1 MECFGPGV
9 FFDCVAVTTAGPRF
23 TQAVYIY
30 ISQGGPRPQWDC
42 MWDTTVKRQGR
53 GDGQGTNPTQENS
66 KLFKY
71 KLPSRY
77 KMIKL
82 STYDL
87 PKNFNDWTL
96 VFGTDYTKLDE
107 CV

>member
-1 MECFGPGV
+1 
-9 FFDCVAVTTAGPRF
+9 
-23 TQAVYIY
+23 
-30 ISQGGPRPQWDC
+30 